1 MWGSPPLLGFCLK
14 DSNTVNVSKTLFL
27 CKTKMEVNPN
37 GGDVLCE
44 ENKTDS
50 TEVSPSETTEPA
62 AALMKEELTE
72 TENNSLIPV
81 PVQTMTVAAAKRS
94 SKDRHTKVEGRGRR
108 IRIPATCAARIFQLT
123 RELGHKS
130 DGETIRWL
138 LEQAEPSIIEATGT
152 GTVPAI
158 AVSVGGTLK
167 IPTSSPARPD
177 GEDAPVKRR
186 RRASNSEFV
195 DLNDQVSM
203 CSGLAPIAQTA
214 YGAAATSS
222 GGGSGENGGGL
233 VPLWPVVSNG
243 VGSNTTGPF
252 FMFPNST
259 LMNQPQFW
267 AIPAAPFF
275 NVQTRPISDFVS
287 AMQMPQE
294 PSNAATAYA
303 NSNASS
309 TLAPSLSSATSTS
322 CSATTSSSSA
332 TNTQMLR
339 DFSLDIFD
347 KKELQFMGCSSANL
361 ESSPSSN

>member
-1 MWGSPPLLGFCLK
+1 
-14 DSNTVNVSKTLFL
+14 
-27 CKTKMEVNPN
+27 MEVNPN
-37 GGDVLCE
+37 GGDVFCE
-44 ENKTDS
+44 ENNTDN

-62 AALMKEELTE
+62 AAVMKEELTE
-72 TENNSLIPV
+72 TENNSLIPM

-214 YGAAATSS
+214 YGATTSG

-252 FMFPNST
+252 FMFPNSS

-294 PSNAATAYA
+294 P
-303 NSNASS
+303 SNASS

-361 ESSPSSN
+361 ESSPSSNPSN

>member
-1 MWGSPPLLGFCLK
+1 
-14 DSNTVNVSKTLFL
+14 
-27 CKTKMEVNPN
+27 VNPN
-37 GGDVLCE
+37 GGDVFCE
-44 ENKTDS
+44 ENNTNS

-62 AALMKEELTE
+62 AAVMKEELTE
-72 TENNSLIPV
+72 TENNSLIPM
-81 PVQTMTVAAAKRS
+81 PVQTMTVEAPKRS

-177 GEDAPVKRR
+177 GEDGPVKRR

-195 DLNDQVSM
+195 DLNDQASM
-203 CSGLAPIAQTA
+203 SSGLAPIAQTA
-214 YGAAATSS
+214 YG
-222 GGGSGENGGGL
+222 GGENGGGL

-252 FMFPNST
+252 FMFPNSSI
-259 LMNQPQFW
+259 MNQSQFW

-275 NVQTRPISDFVS
+275 NVQTRPIS
-287 AMQMPQE
+287 AMQMTQQ
-294 PSNAATAYA
+294 PSNA
-303 NSNASS
+303 ASS

-322 CSATTSSSSA
+322 CSATTASSSA
-332 TNTQMLR
+332 TNTQMLK

-347 KKELQFMGCSSANL
+347 KKELQFMGCSSSNL
-361 ESSPSSN
+361 ESPPSSNPSN